1 MAVVLEDYGAVK
13 VENRNHTVT
22 FYIPLDGP
30 RDILLADFAT
40 ELNVYNNRMS
50 FEGER
55 FMAVSGVQKYMASAD
70 ARWMAEVK
78 GIRS

>member
-30 RDILLADFAT
+30 RDILLADIAT

-70 ARWMAEVK
+70 AQWMAEVK

>member
-1 MAVVLEDYGAVK
+1 MVILEDYGAVK

-30 RDILLADFAT
+30 RDIALADFAT

-50 FEGER
+50 FEGHHFR
-55 FMAVSGVQKYMASAD
+55 AISGIQKYMAPAD
-70 ARWMAEVK
+70 SRWMAEVK
-78 GIRS
+78 GIRV

>member
-55 FMAVSGVQKYMASAD
+55 FMAVSGVQKYMAQVDS
-70 ARWMAEVK
+70 RWMAEVK

>member
-1 MAVVLEDYGAVK
+1 MIVLEDYGAVK

-30 RDILLADFAT
+30 RDILLADIAT
-40 ELNVYNNRMS
+40 ELNVYNNRMA

-55 FMAVSGVQKYMASAD
+55 FMAISGVQKSMSPTD
-70 ARWMAEVK
+70 AKWMATIE

>member
-1 MAVVLEDYGAVK
+1 MVVVLEDYGAVK

-55 FMAVSGVQKYMASAD
+55 FMAVSGVQKYMARAD
-70 ARWMAEVK
+70 SRWMAEVK

>member
-55 FMAVSGVQKYMASAD
+55 FTAVSGVQKYMASAD

>member
-40 ELNVYNNRMS
+40 ELNVFNNRMS

-55 FMAVSGVQKYMASAD
+55 FMAVSGVRKEMAPED
-70 ARWMAEVK
+70 ARWMAKVE